1 MHHDCPKFCLLYCR
15 IFITGDGVLG
25 SKVHACF
32 RLNVLLF
39 CYGKNRILN
48 SEDNP
53 YSASHTFTVCQSKI
67 LRRD

>member
-1 MHHDCPKFCLLYCR
+1 MIVLSS
-15 IFITGDGVLG
+15 IFIAEYLLLVIVSLAA
-25 SKVHACF
+25 KCMPAF
-32 RLNVLLF
+32 RLNVFLF

-53 YSASHTFTVCQSKI
+53 YMAFHTFTVSQSEI